1 MAMQGSKQ
9 ENRDPITKGQCSF
22 EPFWFMAQ
30 CHRTQKKSVD
40 PLSNLEMLES
50 LSIIMKEKFK
60 RPTKSNARGESARR
74 FKGPRTLSAEYRKP
88 SKESKHHKQMFAL
101 MMSIGEEKKRFKL
114 PTFPED
120 SNARDWK
127 IHRVEPIV
135 RSLSQSMAIVLATER
150 DFTLDQ
156 DEIIE
161 ISDLLNPVL
170 IEDEDGSEA
179 VSPTTAENVYERII
193 SCGNATSREWFRVHI
208 KGRQIKYRE
217 ANSQL
222 WGLVE
227 VACDLNPEVRGFIQ
241 TTLQAYTPEELQN
254 LKGNWLL
261 SEIVKR
267 FHRDTQA
274 SLSTKLTEFHSMT
287 LNGKFRNAHSFL
299 IALEQAGREL
309 VVLGGIDSD
318 KLLELLS
325 CRLIA
330 GIKHKYEALAHSIEL
345 KRTEPGGISWDT
357 IKSLVRTI
365 DIDANSHAKR
375 SRESEK
381 TKDTSDKFS
390 PKRFKGK
397 CTYCGIFGHRSD
409 VCRSRLG
416 TKTQTPEKADS
427 GVGNSAMKASTFR
440 KSSGNSKGSNFV
452 KTTPQRVRCYRC
464 GGPHYQSECKVSVA
478 SVKHAK
484 ELSLPEGYFV
494 PEDLQ
499 AEKAITPEKF
509 ALMMSSDPC
518 QGKLSNIEVKMT
530 ELIEEVK
537 STVLHAI
544 EDLEIV
550 ITWNLRLCFINTTLS
565 KVHASTTAQM
575 QRKSFVQ
582 TRINKLESF
591 LVDLQENIFDGLQSA
606 LSDVALSD
614 LDCTSNIETCETNAT
629 ASLPLNFV
637 PIQPYMGSSER
648 LLSLLGE
655 AERHGNAKAGAV
667 KHSMDFEEESV
678 LSEVTLDRESVDEP
692 RWPSQLTYTHL
703 VDQHTVDWEESMH
716 VKKLTDEERNAS
728 SWKPVRDRIGILT
741 DDEIMTLSEI
751 VHPIHYNEI
760 TTLSTYQRLFC
771 IPSKLSPYSYRFYRS
786 MDHGNL
792 LSRIDRELLQEL
804 GLPPIVVNRLR
815 NNELYDKVK
824 LKCEFTTLRF
834 QCREDLSLEF
844 QDTPEFKIKVPKQ
857 ARFLM
862 CQHVD
867 DYASKYDDSS
877 IPDLTVD
884 DESLPDL
891 IDDGSD
897 SDSENEVDSKDTSSR
912 SYG

>member
-1 MAMQGSKQ
+1 
-9 ENRDPITKGQCSF
+9 
-22 EPFWFMAQ
+22 
-30 CHRTQKKSVD
+30 
-40 PLSNLEMLES
+40 
-50 LSIIMKEKFK
+50 
-60 RPTKSNARGESARR
+60 
-74 FKGPRTLSAEYRKP
+74 
-88 SKESKHHKQMFAL
+88 MFAL
-101 MMSIGEEKKRFKL
+101 MMSIGEDKKRFKL

-375 SRESEK
+375 TREPEK
-381 TKDTSDKFS
+381 TRDVSDKFS

-397 CTYCGIFGHRSD
+397 CTYCGIFGHKSD

-416 TKTQTPEKADS
+416 TKTQTPEKAGS
-427 GVGNSAMKASTFR
+427 GIENSAMKASTFR
-440 KSSGNSKGSNFV
+440 RSPGNSKGANFV

-484 ELSLPEGYFV
+484 ELSLPEGYFI

-499 AEKAITPEKF
+499 AEKVITPEKVAF
-509 ALMMSSDPC
+509 MMLSDPSD
-518 QGKLSNIEVKMT
+518 GRLSTIEKTMA
-530 ELIEEVK
+530 ELIDEVK
-537 STVLHAI
+537 SKLVHVAD
-544 EDLEIV
+544 DLEI
-550 ITWNLRLCFINTTLS
+550 IISWNLKLNNVKSKLGSINP
-565 KVHASTTAQM
+565 STTSQM
-575 QRKSFVQ
+575 QRKSFVE
-582 TRINKLESF
+582 TRVNMLESM
-591 LVDLQENIFDGLQSA
+591 LGKLQENIFDGLQCM
-606 LSDVALSD
+606 LSDGSLSEEKQSA
-614 LDCTSNIETCETNAT
+614 TITKISETNAT
-629 ASLPLNFV
+629 ASLPPNFV
-637 PIQPYMGSSER
+637 TNQPYMGSNER
-648 LLSLLGE
+648 LPFS
-655 AERHGNAKAGAV
+655 KAGAV
-667 KHSMDFEEESV
+667 KHPIEHEEDV
-678 LSEVTLDRESVDEP
+678 SEVSFEAISEVVAEEGVHMVPIEP
-692 RWPSQLTYTHL
+692 RWISVHNYAGLIQ
-703 VDQHTVDWEESMH
+703 QHSLDLEFSRKAKLETDRLRNKVTWKCIRSRI
-716 VKKLTDEERNAS
+716 VSLTDEEI
-728 SWKPVRDRIGILT
+728 D
-741 DDEIMTLSEI
+741 TLSEI
-751 VHPIHYNEI
+751 LDPIHYNGI
-760 TTLSTYQRLFC
+760 STLSRFQRLFC
-771 IPSKLSPYSYRFYRS
+771 LPS
-786 MDHGNL
+786 L
-792 LSRIDRELLQEL
+792 LSRSIYDGHGIIHGNYLTISDRILLMEL
-804 GLPPIVVNRLR
+804 GLPPIVVNRLKD
-815 NNELYDKVK
+815 NNDISRLR
-824 LKCEFTTLRF
+824 LKCEFTTLRI
-834 QCREDLSLEF
+834 QCSHEDSLHL
-844 QDTPEFKIKVPKQ
+844 QDLPERTTETRIIDGICYKVLKQTRARLPQPSESDEVIVAGISYKIPKQ
-857 ARFLM
+857 ARLLR
-862 CQHVD
+862 CQL
-867 DYASKYDDSS
+867 SEF
-877 IPDLTVD
+877 D

-897 SDSENEVDSKDTSSR
+897 SDSDNEENSIDTSIPSLIDNKESEEDNLLARNHGGVGKYCFPASSARRIEEDSIIDSGCSQSR
-912 SYG
+912 TYSQG